1 MSASAPRRSRR
12 RPFPA
17 RLRTIGR
24 PERSHYFGSVRPTPC
39 SLTGCSCSHLF
50 PSRGSRCGPQRCCAT
65 HRACREDPDQ
75 VIGMLGRRWQETGA
89 RPVLGLPVS
98 AAVSQPKIARG
109 RRGDRREDEQREND
123 HGLFQQKMRK
133 DFVRDIGLRTGVM
146 ASPPPKRKLRSD
158 HVRRHI
164 SRNLGQRSVGGAQP
178 SGPPGGS
185 GQLPD
190 PGRLRGRA
198 QRRLLRSCGIV
209 LWRTDYL
216 QPMDETG
223 GTIWEPAPVR
233 TNRKSNYGSI
243 ALRAALLSECALK
256 VFSRRN
262 PSKLNTALR
271 YQTAGRACPVHCIS
285 NPKRPPHSK
294 KVRGSGALVT
304 SLRPSK
310 ALVLRTHEP
319 HTRVLF
325 RSPRRRQRAGLVGPQ
340 CGW

>member
-1 MSASAPRRSRR
+1 MSASAPSRSRR

-24 PERSHYFGSVRPTPC
+24 PERSHYFGSVRPTPG

-109 RRGDRREDEQREND
+109 RRGDRREDEQQEND
-123 HGLFQQKMRK
+123 HG
-133 DFVRDIGLRTGVM
+133 IP
-146 ASPPPKRKLRSD
+146 APKRRLRSD

-223 GTIWEPAPVR
+223 GDDLGTCASSD
-233 TNRKSNYGSI
+233 KQKKQ
-243 ALRAALLSECALK
+243 LRFNSA
-256 VFSRRN
+256 
-262 PSKLNTALR
+262 
-271 YQTAGRACPVHCIS
+271 
-285 NPKRPPHSK
+285 
-294 KVRGSGALVT
+294 
-304 SLRPSK
+304 
-310 ALVLRTHEP
+310 
-319 HTRVLF
+319 
-325 RSPRRRQRAGLVGPQ
+325 
-340 CGW
+340 